1 MADAQMPPGPA
12 LPALIQTA
20 LWFGWPVGFMDW
32 CVRRYGDVFT
42 LRLAP
47 GPPMVMVSE
56 SSLVEQ
62 VLTLTEEA
70 ASAGEENAVLAPL
83 LGERSVLMLD
93 GPDHVRQ
100 RRLML
105 PYFHGERM
113 RRQRDA
119 MAAIVKS
126 EVGRWPV
133 DRPFPLL
140 PRMRAITFEVI
151 LRVVFGLDDSARL
164 DQLRPS
170 LIRLLEMGSA
180 WMLVP
185 ALRRDL
191 GPLSPWGRFVRLR
204 ALVAALLRDE
214 IRERR
219 KSDMRGADSVVDL
232 LLDSMDDEELVDALM
247 TLLVAG
253 HETTATSLAWCFELL
268 LRRPDLVQRL
278 RGELSLGSTRLLD
291 AVVRETLR
299 LRPVFRYT
307 SRRLRNPLV
316 LGAYTIPSGV
326 TVGANIYLAHHR
338 SDHYD
343 DPEVFKPE
351 RFLDGAPRSGT
362 WVPFGGGIR
371 RCLGAS
377 FATYEMGVVVRTVL
391 EIAELRSASARPE
404 RVKMHAITLVPSH
417 SARVVMELRISE
429 SSAG

>member
-12 LPALIQTA
+12 LPGLIQTA

-126 EVGRWPV
+126 EVSRWPV

-170 LIRLLEMGSA
+170 LIRLLEVGSA

-191 GPLSPWGRFVRLR
+191 GPMSPWGRFVRLR
-204 ALVAALLRDE
+204 ARVAALLRDE

-343 DPEVFKPE
+343 DPDVFKPE

-391 EIAELRSASARPE
+391 EIAELRSASPRPE
-404 RVKMHAITLVPSH
+404 RVKMHAITLVPGH
-417 SARVVMELRISE
+417 SARVVMEPRISE